1 MCGPLILRKH
11 VRSSSSSLNFATNK
25 EGQVTFPLSMLD
37 EMTKKIS
44 GEMVPAKRW
53 TGIKQA

>member
-1 MCGPLILRKH
+1 MCWPLILRKH
-11 VRSSSSSLNFATNK
+11 VRSSSSLNFATDK
-25 EGQVTFPLSMLD
+25 EGQVTLPLSMLD
-37 EMTKKIS
+37 EMTKNIS

>member
-1 MCGPLILRKH
+1 MCWPLILRKH

-37 EMTKKIS
+37 EMTRFREKWFLLKD
-44 GEMVPAKRW
+44 GL
-53 TGIKQA
+53 G

>member
-1 MCGPLILRKH
+1 MCWPLILRKH
-11 VRSSSSSLNFATNK
+11 VRSSSSLNFATDK

-44 GEMVPAKRW
+44 GEMAPAKRW